1 MTTLQ
6 KSKIWNPLLDTMTCY
21 MVFAMIQSTLQE
33 YCAKLEIELATVS
46 HIFLL
51 TGLTT
56 LASLVCAGIVMK
68 KSGYE
73 RFCIIQYCV
82 ISDLRPPQIPC
93 TFIHIWKHCHCI
105 GFGTP
110 RSALDQGWGC
120 LQFWCECFSILCGPS
135 RWHGFLLCC
144 GVNLLTHMC
153 SDFVR
158 KMWQEYQSLSGH
170 IW

>member
-33 YCAKLEIELATVS
+33 YCAKLEIELETVS

-68 KSGYE
+68 KLW
-73 RFCIIQYCV
+73 V
-82 ISDLRPPQIPC
+82 
-93 TFIHIWKHCHCI
+93 
-105 GFGTP
+105 
-110 RSALDQGWGC
+110 
-120 LQFWCECFSILCGPS
+120 
-135 RWHGFLLCC
+135 
-144 GVNLLTHMC
+144 
-153 SDFVR
+153 
-158 KMWQEYQSLSGH
+158 
-170 IW
+170 